1 MRRKRTKYGH
11 MWLCSVVIRE
21 ASHKARGYGFKS
33 RGGFAPSQW
42 VLHNLFISIILARR
56 RRSFRT
62 FGQAQATC
70 RRGPRRLQVEL
81 PSPTAVGPTAAG
93 CHDARRLVIKS
104 EKISNGRII
113 LQNLYYKERTQL
125 KTFLT
130 QFGLILPLT
139 PDPPVVCFW
148 KWIKWKDYKVQK
160 NRNLESVSAKN
171 EFFLTHITLPTH
183 VPSSGPPGHT
193 PAPRAYVK
201 KLIRSLLFFFF
212 PRRPLESGSTLPAA
226 CRYSPSSSSTSP
238 RAAPRHRLHHPAPR
252 WLVTSPTLPSAPRTA
267 HDFPKIHELVGRRP
281 ASSSPTRPTSI
292 LVELPHQAPVHWA
305 HVRRRSRCPYRS
317 QPIPTSL
324 HRLPLASPDP
334 FKCRFYWSRD
344 QQGHHGC
351 DGSGR
356 GRRG

>member
-1 MRRKRTKYGH
+1 
-11 MWLCSVVIRE
+11 VIRE

-183 VPSSGPPGHT
+183 VPSSGPPGHA

-201 KLIRSLLFFFF
+201 KLIRSLLFFLS
-212 PRRPLESGSTLPAA
+212 PTPSRVWIYPARRLPLLPVVILHQSPGGSPA
-226 CRYSPSSSSTSP
+226 SPPSSCSSMARHFPHPPLCSSHSP
-238 RAAPRHRLHHPAPR
+238 RLPQDPRA
-252 WLVTSPTLPSAPRTA
+252 
-267 HDFPKIHELVGRRP
+267 RRP
-281 ASSSPTRPTSI
+281 ATGILLSYPPDQYPRRATPPSSRPLSTRSPPFSLPVPISTYPHLPAPPPSCLPRPI
-292 LVELPHQAPVHWA
+292 QV
-305 HVRRRSRCPYRS
+305 
-317 QPIPTSL
+317 
-324 HRLPLASPDP
+324 
-334 FKCRFYWSRD
+334 
-344 QQGHHGC
+344 
-351 DGSGR
+351 
-356 GRRG
+356 